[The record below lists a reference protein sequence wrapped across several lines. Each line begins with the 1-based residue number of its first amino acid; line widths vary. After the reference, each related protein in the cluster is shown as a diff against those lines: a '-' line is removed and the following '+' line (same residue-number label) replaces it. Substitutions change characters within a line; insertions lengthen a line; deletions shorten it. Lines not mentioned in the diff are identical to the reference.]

1 MVADGGSQ
9 FDSKEFEKFASEWE
23 FSVSLTDP
31 YHSQSNGK
39 AESAVKIAK
48 RLLRKSADSNQDVH
62 KAVLDWRN
70 TPTAGIGSSPAQR
83 LMARRTKTLLPTS
96 EALLQP
102 VIPTQVEERI
112 TEKKQKIQR
121 QYDKTA
127 KELPALNVGEVVRMK
142 PPPGD
147 LSREWKR
154 GRCIKKLGERSYIVD
169 VGGRAFQRNRK
180 FIKATT
186 EQSEEK
192 SDSSSFEP
200 SDEQSSELK
209 TTIPVMETTAANIMA
224 NATQGQLGSN
234 FTSDGDK
241 RDARL
246 PQVPATRPKRQ
257 INKPARYADFVP

>member
-1 MVADGGSQ
+1 
-9 FDSKEFEKFASEWE
+9 
-23 FSVSLTDP
+23 
-31 YHSQSNGK
+31 
-39 AESAVKIAK
+39 
-48 RLLRKSADSNQDVH
+48 
-62 KAVLDWRN
+62 
-70 TPTAGIGSSPAQR
+70 
-83 LMARRTKTLLPTS
+83 MARRTKTLLPTS

-112 TEKKQKIQR
+112 TEKKQKIQQR
-121 QYDKTA
+121 YDKTA
-127 KELPALNVGEVVRMK
+127 KALPALNVGEVVRMK

-154 GRCIKKLGERSYIVD
+154 VRCIKKLGERSYIVD
-169 VGGRAFQRNRK
+169 VRGRAFQRNRK